1 MSFDHFENKLIIQ
14 DYKQNEILSM
24 FYSNKYRLIS
34 RNSRGF
40 LPITYTYR
48 DNDQKLLSWKIGSY
62 YEEFLYDTRGRL
74 IEIQRFNELS
84 SIKYSYGNGEQ
95 VNLIDVLSSGTPD
108 IDFAV
113 LADFPSRKFFS
124 RSRKEKII
132 NFLCLFFLACW
143 NHIWFSIECYV
154 T

>member
-14 DYKQNEILSM
+14 DYQQNEILSM

-40 LPITYTYR
+40 LPISYTYR
-48 DNDQKLLSWKIGSY
+48 DNDQKLLNWKIGAY

-84 SIKYSYGNGEQ
+84 SIKYSYGLGEQ
-95 VNLIDVLSSGTPD
+95 VSLTI
-108 IDFAV
+108 
-113 LADFPSRKFFS
+113 
-124 RSRKEKII
+124 
-132 NFLCLFFLACW
+132 
-143 NHIWFSIECYV
+143 
-154 T
+154 

>member
-14 DYKQNEILSM
+14 DYQQKEILSM
-24 FYSNKYRLIS
+24 SYSTKYRLIS
-34 RNSRGF
+34 GNSRSF

-84 SIKYSYGNGEQ
+84 SIKYSYGQGEQ
-95 VNLIDVLSSGTPD
+95 VRIKMNSSP
-108 IDFAV
+108 
-113 LADFPSRKFFS
+113 
-124 RSRKEKII
+124 
-132 NFLCLFFLACW
+132 C
-143 NHIWFSIECYV
+143 IEPGNDRIREVRARCMPI
-154 T
+154 